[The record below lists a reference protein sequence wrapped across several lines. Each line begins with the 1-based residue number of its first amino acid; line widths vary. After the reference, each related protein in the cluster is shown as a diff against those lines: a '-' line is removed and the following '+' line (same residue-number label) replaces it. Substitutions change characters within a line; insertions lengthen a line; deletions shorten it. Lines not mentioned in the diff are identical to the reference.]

1 MASSI
6 YVPVHTFPVS
16 LEQLKEWLESAAVLF
31 GGSEVRIDVS
41 NEKGKIPFNES
52 SLTVEG
58 WVSGLECSLSFF
70 SCSEEISEREGYFH
84 MADIKT
90 RGDWWFAGVVAYAV
104 LVNSGYIVFD
114 DSGRLGVKSA
124 YTEESLRL
132 ILKKENA
139 V

>member
-1 MASSI
+1 M
-6 YVPVHTFPVS
+6 
-16 LEQLKEWLESAAVLF
+16 
-31 GGSEVRIDVS
+31 
-41 NEKGKIPFNES
+41 
-52 SLTVEG
+52 
-58 WVSGLECSLSFF
+58 
-70 SCSEEISEREGYFH
+70 
-84 MADIKT
+84 
-90 RGDWWFAGVVAYAV
+90 VAYAV

>member
-70 SCSEEISEREGYFH
+70 LVLRRSPNVK
-84 MADIKT
+84 DIFIWRT
-90 RGDWWFAGVVAYAV
+90 
-104 LVNSGYIVFD
+104 
-114 DSGRLGVKSA
+114 
-124 YTEESLRL
+124 
-132 ILKKENA
+132 
-139 V
+139 